1 MNTPEFKKHV
11 INLLKEENTLNSSLP
26 TETGGVKNP
35 VDTKPEL
42 QKYLRT
48 LSTQVSQLE
57 NTDGKEIQYVATI
70 LKGMI
75 EDIQNGSLSQTL
87 KQVLSVY
94 DNRTKG
100 IKPKA

>member
-11 INLLKEENTLNSSLP
+11 TNLLKEE
-26 TETGGVKNP
+26 EEKNI
-35 VDTKPEL
+35 VDTKAEL

-48 LSTQVSQLE
+48 LSTQVPQLG

-70 LKGMI
+70 LKGMVD
-75 EDIQNGSLSQTL
+75 DIQNGSLSQTL